1 MIVRL
6 AIRLV
11 VLAAIIGVVTRI
23 VPGIHLHG
31 GFLLVVNAALLAI
44 TAAVSSHLTVDNFG
58 SAVLG
63 DFLIAVFSW
72 LAELLL
78 PVFHRGKH
86 AHPARAVHDSA

>member
-23 VPGIHLHG
+23 VPGI
-31 GFLLVVNAALLAI
+31 
-44 TAAVSSHLTVDNFG
+44 SHRD
-58 SAVLG
+58 
-63 DFLIAVFSW
+63 
-72 LAELLL
+72 
-78 PVFHRGKH
+78 KH

>member
-23 VPGIHLHG
+23 VP
-31 GFLLVVNAALLAI
+31 VVNAAQLAI
-44 TAAVSSHLTVDNFG
+44 SAA
-58 SAVLG
+58 
-63 DFLIAVFSW
+63 FSW

>member
-11 VLAAIIGVVTRI
+11 VLAAIIG
-23 VPGIHLHG
+23 G
-31 GFLLVVNAALLAI
+31 
-44 TAAVSSHLTVDNFG
+44 
-58 SAVLG
+58 
-63 DFLIAVFSW
+63 FLIAVFSW

-78 PVFHRGKH
+78 PVSHRGKH

>member
-6 AIRLV
+6 AIR
-11 VLAAIIGVVTRI
+11 
-23 VPGIHLHG
+23 
-31 GFLLVVNAALLAI
+31 
-44 TAAVSSHLTVDNFG
+44 
-58 SAVLG
+58 
-63 DFLIAVFSW
+63 

>member
-11 VLAAIIGVVTRI
+11 V
-23 VPGIHLHG
+23 
-31 GFLLVVNAALLAI
+31 NAVLLAI
-44 TAAVSSHLTVDNFG
+44 TAAVSS
-58 SAVLG
+58 
-63 DFLIAVFSW
+63 

-86 AHPARAVHDSA
+86 THPARAVHDSA

>member
-11 VLAAIIGVVTRI
+11 VLAALI
-23 VPGIHLHG
+23 G
-31 GFLLVVNAALLAI
+31 GFLIAAL
-44 TAAVSSHLTVDNFG
+44 
-58 SAVLG
+58 
-63 DFLIAVFSW
+63 SW

-78 PVFHRGKH
+78 PVFHQGKH